1 MTRLFHWPCNAR
13 TIDLATRLQQSTR
26 WAIVNCNCNKG
37 QCDDSQETATK
48 CNALAI
54 QEMQL
59 NKAFSPRSP
68 SKFSAM
74 PWTCTIPPSTPTE
87 MTWELLIWKL
97 TFSMSEFLS
106 TASGSLLHQ
115 PQNVGGP
122 SWSGPSVSLYLKN
135 IYQSFCQLPF
145 EFPVTRCGGFE
156 NWSYSIQNIDGSS
169 VKSCKITRC
178 FKLQKE
184 PAKNNPK

>member
-1 MTRLFHWPCNAR
+1 MQYLFNKQPRASSGNSFVWETGGPMLMQVRSNLNLNAKERLCLRMIWKYSKVAKTFLFHLLKLSYRYRAPMTRLFHWPCNAR
-13 TIDLATRLQQSTR
+13 TIDSATRSQQSTR

-48 CNALAI
+48 CSLLAI

-87 MTWELLIWKL
+87 MTWEL
-97 TFSMSEFLS
+97 
-106 TASGSLLHQ
+106 
-115 PQNVGGP
+115 
-122 SWSGPSVSLYLKN
+122 
-135 IYQSFCQLPF
+135 
-145 EFPVTRCGGFE
+145 
-156 NWSYSIQNIDGSS
+156 
-169 VKSCKITRC
+169 
-178 FKLQKE
+178 
-184 PAKNNPK
+184 